1 MNISTSTMTELASKE
16 TPDKL
21 ASGYPVLAAGKSA
34 LQESS
39 TDSSVAIGIE
49 LNFVSCRPARVSG
62 FIW

>member
-1 MNISTSTMTELASKE
+1 MTELASKE